1 MLTKSYSKYMDTK
14 QKILNYIITE
24 GESSGA
30 EIARNLT
37 ISRQAVN
44 RHIRTLAEEG
54 LLIREGNTRG
64 TRYHVQSN
72 HSSNKIPSYRRC
84 FLTEGLEED
93 RVFNEIHHRLD
104 LSHAVSG
111 NCLQIVQYAFTEI
124 LNNAIDHAKS
134 RKVDIQLDIQQ
145 YSLQFSIRDFGIGIF
160 SNIANSFKLKSEFDA
175 LSWVMK
181 GKKTTMPDRHTGEG
195 LFFTTKVGDT
205 VSIRS
210 HKISV
215 DFLNSKQDIYT
226 GEQSSLKGTE
236 VYFSIKRKTRKS
248 LKAIFD
254 EYAPEEYEYRFNRT
268 RVYIK
273 LSQKSYMSRSEGK
286 RLVTGL
292 EKFRE
297 VVFDFKGVASI
308 GQAFCDEVFR
318 IYPMNNKNIAISVE
332 HANPVIMQMLKH
344 VGVDNII
351 T

>member
-1 MLTKSYSKYMDTK
+1 ML
-14 QKILNYIITE
+14 
-24 GESSGA
+24 
-30 EIARNLT
+30 
-37 ISRQAVN
+37 
-44 RHIRTLAEEG
+44 
-54 LLIREGNTRG
+54 
-64 TRYHVQSN
+64 
-72 HSSNKIPSYRRC
+72 
-84 FLTEGLEED
+84 F
-93 RVFNEIHHRLD
+93 
-104 LSHAVSG
+104 
-111 NCLQIVQYAFTEI
+111 
-124 LNNAIDHAKS
+124 
-134 RKVDIQLDIQQ
+134 
-145 YSLQFSIRDFGIGIF
+145 
-160 SNIANSFKLKSEFDA
+160 
-175 LSWVMK
+175 
-181 GKKTTMPDRHTGEG
+181 
-195 LFFTTKVGDT
+195 
-205 VSIRS
+205 RS
-210 HKISV
+210 
-215 DFLNSKQDIYT
+215 DIYT